1 MDQNR
6 SRAAGEK
13 FCSTCGS
20 VIKQEAE
27 ICPECGVRQMA
38 PLPVVSQDGAD
49 FFIKFVT
56 FIFPIIGLILYF
68 VWIDT
73 KPRAAKE
80 VGKWAIISVVTMVVV
95 IIAVVVVLIAAGLSL
110 GGRFS

>member
-6 SRAAGEK
+6 SKAAGEK
-13 FCSTCGS
+13 YCSTCGS
-20 VIKQEAE
+20 IIKQDAE
-27 ICPECGVRQMA
+27 ICPKCGVRQMG
-38 PLPVVSQDGAD
+38 PKLVVSQEGAD
-49 FFIKFVT
+49 GFLKFAT

-95 IIAVVVVLIAAGLSL
+95 IVAVVVVLIAAGLSF
-110 GGRFS
+110 GGRF